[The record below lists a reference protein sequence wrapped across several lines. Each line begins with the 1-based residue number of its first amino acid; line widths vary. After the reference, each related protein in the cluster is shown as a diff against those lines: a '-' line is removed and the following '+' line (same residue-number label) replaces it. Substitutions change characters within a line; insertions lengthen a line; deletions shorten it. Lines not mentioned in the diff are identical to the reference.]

1 MFGDRSRLLQ
11 LDGSALGAIAEDI
24 RVSEVQV
31 SRWRKYGKDRLYV
44 NASDG
49 VRIGWLDCVSGERVI
64 ERPEFADAFEAA
76 VAEHEAPPDRTPV
89 TPPDARDAGP
99 LWVDLAGNRP
109 GQAARA
115 QATAERDAMRERSK
129 VVTFLARALDVKTDE
144 RAWRVGADGEELVG
158 AQLRSLEKHGWHVLH
173 AVEVGTRGS
182 DIDHVAIGPGGVY
195 TLNTKTHRGHRVTVY
210 EHAMLVDGHKQP
222 YLRNSRHEAERASRL
237 LTSACG
243 FTVSATAVIV
253 VLCDAL
259 TVKKPADVRVVL
271 RRDISSWLRKRPR
284 LLSTANVAA
293 IWEQARRST
302 TWVGGS

>member
-1 MFGDRSRLLQ
+1 MTE
-11 LDGSALGAIAEDI
+11 I
-24 RVSEVQV
+24 QV
-31 SRWRKYGKDRLYV
+31 SRWRRYGKDRLYV
-44 NASDG
+44 NGADG
-49 VRIGWLDCVSGERVI
+49 VRIGWVDNLSGERVI
-64 ERPEFADAFEAA
+64 ERPELTAAFEAA
-76 VAEHEAPPDRTPV
+76 LANEGLPASPVQVEAAPVPPAPSPASPRRAEPV
-89 TPPDARDAGP
+89 
-99 LWVDLAGNRP
+99 WVDLAGNRP
-109 GQAARA
+109 GQAAREQAIA
-115 QATAERDAMRERSK
+115 QREAMRERSK
-129 VVTFLARALDVKTDE
+129 AGTFLARAFDLNTDE
-144 RAWRVGADGEELVG
+144 RAWRVGADGEEAAG
-158 AQLRSLEKHGWHVLH
+158 ARLASLESHGWRVLH
-173 AVEVGTRGS
+173 AVNVGTRGS

-302 TWVGGS
+302 T